1 MSQDTDPA
9 FLAVF
14 YRALAALSQENFK
27 LSAGA
32 TDTIAPM
39 LGASGKL
46 KSLAGSQRKLP
57 LPGGADGA
65 SLGSIAGL
73 GASTRR
79 MSLARATSGI
89 NTNNMLSSPAPSSAS
104 AAAADALLHFGGGG
118 DGELA
123 EEGLLD
129 RVAQYAKGAGAAIPQ
144 EYLDRYLGQHQQ
156 QRQRTASGSTE

>member
-1 MSQDTDPA
+1 
-9 FLAVF
+9 
-14 YRALAALSQENFK
+14 
-27 LSAGA
+27 
-32 TDTIAPM
+32 
-39 LGASGKL
+39 
-46 KSLAGSQRKLP
+46 
-57 LPGGADGA
+57 
-65 SLGSIAGL
+65 
-73 GASTRR
+73 

-89 NTNNMLSSPAPSSAS
+89 NTDYMLSSPAPSSAS

-118 DGELA
+118 GGGELA

>member
-1 MSQDTDPA
+1 MSQDSDPG

-14 YRALAALSQENFK
+14 YKALAALSQENFK

-32 TDTIAPM
+32 TDTVAPM
-39 LGASGKL
+39 LAASAKL
-46 KSLAGSQRKLP
+46 KAVAGSQRKLP
-57 LPGGADGA
+57 LGGGDIG
-65 SLGSIAGL
+65 SLGSIANL

-79 MSLARATSGI
+79 MSLARASSGI
-89 NTNNMLSSPAPSSAS
+89 NTNNMLASPTSSSAS
-104 AAAADALLHFGGGG
+104 AAVADALLHFGGSG

-144 EYLDRYLGQHQQ
+144 EYLDRYLGQQQQ
-156 QRQRTASGSTE
+156 QRQRAASGSTE